1 LIINMEDCYGIS
13 ENYIVGCGVTI
24 CRDNVQIGQIRP
36 LIAKQIGSPIYKKMI
51 VLIFK
56 PGYRET

>member
-1 LIINMEDCYGIS
+1 MEDCYGIS